1 FFFFFSLKDRNE
13 PILIL
18 PNPASPPLCL
28 SSSPTPPMASL
39 LLSISPTHLQFYPLS
54 SPAARSFAALPLR
67 ASLASSISTS
77 FRSPSMPLIYCG
89 RGDRKTARGKRFS
102 HSFGNARRHK
112 KNKGRGPPRPPVP
125 PGPPRKDPYDDGKI
139 IEFDEDE
146 LDPTKW
152 EW

>member
-1 FFFFFSLKDRNE
+1 
-13 PILIL
+13 
-18 PNPASPPLCL
+18 
-28 SSSPTPPMASL
+28 MASL
-39 LLSISPTHLQFYPLS
+39 LLSISPTHLQFHPLS
-54 SPAARSFAALPLR
+54 SPSSRSFAALPLR
-67 ASLASSISTS
+67 ASLTSSISIS
-77 FRSPSMPLIYCG
+77 SRSSSMPLIYCG

-102 HSFGNARRHK
+102 HSFGNARPQK
-112 KNKGRGPPRPPVP
+112 KNNGRGPPRAPVP